1 MDLGALPGPSR
12 TEAPLLRVS
21 HQHRPNQG
29 PFVVILDMFNKPA
42 IRGGRCARNLG
53 RPRLPAVHRL
63 SFVGQ
68 SPNSCPLIAGD
79 AASERGSTA
88 ARVRGGSAV
97 AGFS

>member
-42 IRGGRCARNLG
+42 IRGGAVLGISAAPGCRRSTDSALSANRRTHAR
-53 RPRLPAVHRL
+53 
-63 SFVGQ
+63 S
-68 SPNSCPLIAGD
+68 
-79 AASERGSTA
+79 
-88 ARVRGGSAV
+88 
-97 AGFS
+97 